1 MKYPPSIMTDDM
13 HHCYLCGSPLNIEWH
28 HIYPSGLRKKSTE
41 YGMVV
46 PLCRDCHQGKNGVH
60 NNIERMNRLR
70 AEGQIRFEER
80 YPDESFLQVFKR
92 NWKE

>member
-13 HHCYLCGSPLNIEWH
+13 HHCYLCGSPRDIEIH
-28 HIYPSGLRKKSTE
+28 HIYPSGLRRKSTE

-46 PLCRDCHQGKNGVH
+46 PLCRDCHQGPHGVH
-60 NNIERMNRLR
+60 NNIERMNKLR
-70 AEGQIRFEER
+70 AEGQVRFEER
-80 YPDESFLQVFKR
+80 YPNESFLQVFKR